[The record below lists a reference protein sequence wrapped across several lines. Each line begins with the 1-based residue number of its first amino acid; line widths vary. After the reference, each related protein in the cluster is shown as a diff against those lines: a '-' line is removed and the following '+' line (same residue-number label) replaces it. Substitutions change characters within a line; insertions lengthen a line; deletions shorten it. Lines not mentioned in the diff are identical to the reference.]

1 MRARGDLTD
10 AKWEKLSPL
19 LPPQQV
25 KSGGRPSND
34 HRTTVNGILHILRTG
49 APWRDLP
56 KRYGPWS
63 TVYGR
68 FNRWSASGLWDEIL
82 SRLHQDADQAGDLNW
97 EIHHVDGSVIRAHQ
111 HAAGSKKGMQNLK
124 P

>member
-1 MRARGDLTD
+1 MRAREDLAD

-19 LPPQQV
+19 LPPQQL
-25 KSGGRPSND
+25 KSGVRPSND
-34 HRTTVNGILHILRTG
+34 HRTTISGILHILRTG
-49 APWRDLP
+49 SLRRDLP
-56 KRYGPWS
+56 KRYGPWL

-82 SRLHQDADQAGDLNW
+82 SRVHQDADEAGDLNW
-97 EIHHVDGSVIRAHQ
+97 DIHHVDGSVIRAHQ
-111 HAAGSKKGMQNLK
+111 HAAGSKRGMPNLK

>member
-1 MRARGDLTD
+1 MEARGDLSD

-19 LPPQQV
+19 LPPQKARV
-25 KSGGRPSND
+25 GRPNND
-34 HRTTVNGILHILRTG
+34 HRTTINGILHILRTG

-56 KRYGPWS
+56 ERYGPGS

-82 SRLHQDADQAGDLNW
+82 ALVHQDADEAGGINW
-97 EIHHVDGSVIRAHQ
+97 DIHHVDGSVIRAHQ
-111 HAAGSKKGMQNLK
+111 HAAGSKRGRLNPK